1 MTLHIL
7 YASVLID
14 LCFPFTVMYLK
25 YNLICL
31 VKGKCTAC
39 AKKYALN
46 LVFRSLRISNRFTFM
61 MNGCYQSF
69 KPNW

>member
-14 LCFPFTVMYLK
+14 FYFTFAVMYLK

-31 VKGKCTAC
+31 VKGKCIVC
-39 AKKYALN
+39 VKKYTLN
-46 LVFRSLRISNRFTFM
+46 LLTI
-61 MNGCYQSF
+61 
-69 KPNW
+69 KPTRRTNF